1 MINFTSKFIY
11 ATYALVF
18 LAENPSETKCIKTI
32 ADKKKIPQKF
42 LAQILNKLANAG
54 IVKNTRG
61 VNGGCKLNVPAEKIS
76 LLLVIET
83 LEGKI
88 SFCDNIEKNT
98 SLFSVFNNAEKVVK
112 KSLTISLADL
122 IEKQKHI
129 NSQILY
135 YI

>member
-11 ATYALVF
+11 AIYALSF
-18 LAENPSETKCIKTI
+18 LAENSPETLRIKTI
-32 ADKKKIPQKF
+32 AQEKHIPQKF

-61 VNGGCKLNVPAEKIS
+61 VNGGCKLNIPPEKIS
-76 LLLVIET
+76 LLLILET

-88 SFCDNIEKNT
+88 SFCNNIKKNT
-98 SLFSVFNNAEKVVK
+98 ALYTVFNDAEKMVK
-112 KSLTISLADL
+112 KTLSISVAEL
-122 IEKQKHI
+122 IEKQKKI
-129 NSQILY
+129 NSQIIY